1 MEIQHIR
8 TPLPPTKR
16 GEMLLVKDP
25 SNSGAPMSVPVGTPA
40 QSEAPALTSSVPAA
54 AAPISAASASSPAAA
69 VDVLGNPL
77 PEPTRE
83 EQFTIALRNF
93 VTAFERMT
101 STETFQNILKTASA
115 NGVSMDASHPNVGKE
130 LAAAKKLL

>member
-54 AAPISAASASSPAAA
+54 AAPISAASASTPAAA

-83 EQFTIALRNF
+83 EKLHAALTNL
-93 VTAFERMT
+93 VVACERMFG
-101 STETFQNILKTASA
+101 TETFTSILKTAAA
-115 NGVSMDASHPNVGKE
+115 NGVAMDASHPNVGKE